1 MPAEEQVCVLYAGVR
16 GYLDKI
22 PTSNIGKFEE
32 GYLALLRS
40 KNQPLLDA
48 IRIEGALS
56 EKLDSDIGQVLD
68 EFIPSS
74 GLTQA

>member
-16 GYLDKI
+16 GHLDKV

-32 GYLALLRS
+32 GYLANLRS
-40 KNQPLLDA
+40 KHQPLLDA
-48 IRIEGALS
+48 IRTEGALS
-56 EKLDSDIGQVLD
+56 EKLDSDIAQVID
-68 EFIPSS
+68 EFLPSS